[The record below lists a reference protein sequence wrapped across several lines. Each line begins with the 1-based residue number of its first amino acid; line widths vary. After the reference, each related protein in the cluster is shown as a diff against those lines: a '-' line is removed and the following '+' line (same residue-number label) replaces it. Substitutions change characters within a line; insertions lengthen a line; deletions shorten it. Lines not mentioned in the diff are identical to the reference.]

1 VSQLQELTEQECW
14 SLIDQQVDDARPHFA
29 RVGWTGASGPLVIP
43 VNYVVHERSL
53 WIRTSA
59 YSAMAEEVDES
70 LIAVEMDDID
80 AETHAGW
87 SVLLRGRAAVI
98 YHEHQVPE
106 EVRNLQTWAGGARPL
121 WVHLAHADVSG
132 RRLG

>member
-1 VSQLQELTEQECW
+1 MSQLHELTEDDCWDLITQET
-14 SLIDQQVDDARPHFA
+14 DAQAHFA
-29 RVGWTGASGPLVIP
+29 RVGWTGSTGPVVIP

-87 SVLLRGRAAVI
+87 SVLLRGSAAVI
-98 YHEHQVPE
+98 YHDHQVPE
-106 EVRNLQTWAGGARPL
+106 AVRDLHPWASGARPL
-121 WVHLAHADVSG
+121 WVHLVPEHVSG
-132 RRLG
+132 RRLS